1 MQSVLP
7 KISECLIAPPPQTLI
22 CPAHLQ
28 DYAEAFTGHNGHN
41 KLYLFIPNEQ
51 LIEKGSFDCQG
62 TVIWNNLPPLF
73 TLDDKKN

>member
-1 MQSVLP
+1 MRSVLP
-7 KISECLIAPPPQTLI
+7 KISECSIAPPPQTLI

-51 LIEKGSFDCQG
+51 LIEKGSDYQG
-62 TVIWNNLPPLF
+62 TVLYYLPSMI
-73 TLDDKKN
+73 KKN